1 VTLGH
6 LYTWGNHTKVNH
18 MKDKSISKTIPI
30 AAKVSQDHIDALDK
44 LVADGKAKT
53 RSAAIQYLISQ
64 HIILGGK

>member
-1 VTLGH
+1 
-6 LYTWGNHTKVNH
+6 